1 MSTTTLEET
10 GMQGQN
16 MGANQYLTFMLG
28 GEEYG
33 VNILKVKEIRGWEE
47 PTLLPNTAEYVL
59 GVINLRGMVVPVMDL
74 RRRFGMQKTE
84 YDKTTVV
91 VIVKVGFSG
100 RERTIGMVV
109 DAVSEVYNISDE
121 MIMPSPDLGGTISD
135 EYVKGLATIQEK
147 MIILLD
153 IDYLVNEGM
162 LKEADN
168 VQQD

>member
-1 MSTTTLEET
+1 MNITTAADSLREQDAGTK
-10 GMQGQN
+10 
-16 MGANQYLTFMLG
+16 QYLTFLLA

-33 VNILKVKEIRGWEE
+33 VNILKVKEIRGWEQ

-74 RRRFGMQKTE
+74 RKRFGMQQVELGKTA
-84 YDKTTVV
+84 VV
-91 VIVKVGFSG
+91 VVVKVSHSG

-121 MIMPSPDLGGTISD
+121 TIMPSPDLGGTISD
-135 EYVKGLATIQEK
+135 EYVKGLATIQDK

-153 IDYLVNEGM
+153 IDYLINEGM
-162 LKEADN
+162 LKDAGNHQE
-168 VQQD
+168 

>member
-1 MSTTTLEET
+1 MSASTIEQTPS
-10 GMQGQN
+10 QGQDL
-16 MGANQYLTFMLG
+16 GIHQYLTFLLG

-47 PTLLPNTAEYVL
+47 PTLLPNTAGYIL
-59 GVINLRGMVVPVMDL
+59 GVINLRGMVVPVVDL
-74 RRRFGMQKTE
+74 RKRFGMPEKD

-91 VIVKVGFSG
+91 VIVKVVFSG

-109 DAVSEVYNISDE
+109 DAVSEVYNINDE
-121 MIMPSPDLGGTISD
+121 MIMPAPDLGGTIND
-135 EYVKGLATIQEK
+135 EYVKGLATIEEK

-162 LKEADN
+162 LKVADKI
-168 VQQD
+168 QE

>member
-1 MSTTTLEET
+1 MTKAADTFNEQDASTK
-10 GMQGQN
+10 
-16 MGANQYLTFMLG
+16 QYLTFLLA

-33 VNILKVKEIRGWEE
+33 VNILKVKEIRGWEQ
-47 PTLLPNTAEYVL
+47 PTLLPNTADYVL

-74 RRRFGMQKTE
+74 RKRFSMQQVEPGKTA
-84 YDKTTVV
+84 VV
-91 VIVKVGFSG
+91 VVVKVSHSG

-109 DAVSEVYNISDE
+109 DAVSEVYNINDE
-121 MIMPSPDLGGTISD
+121 MIMPAPDLGGTISD

-162 LKEADN
+162 LKEAESS
-168 VQQD
+168 QE